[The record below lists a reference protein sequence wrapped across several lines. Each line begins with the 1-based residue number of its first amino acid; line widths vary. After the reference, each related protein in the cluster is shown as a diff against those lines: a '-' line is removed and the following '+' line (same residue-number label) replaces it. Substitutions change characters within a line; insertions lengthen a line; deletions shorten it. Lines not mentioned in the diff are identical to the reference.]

1 MINDFSELNLNPSY
15 DSGVDNILWDFYIPV
30 LSKANQYDRI
40 AGFFSSGALAVAAKG
55 IERFILNGGKM
66 RLVTCPRLQGKDIK
80 VLNDSLDDL
89 DNVIYRDFIKSY
101 DEIEDKF
108 EKDHIKALGWMI
120 ANGLLEIKIAIVCKN
135 NMLCSE
141 YEVNELGIM
150 HQKVGIFYDQAGNII
165 SFSGSNNES
174 ASGWL
179 DNTEE
184 FKVFRSWKGD
194 GAWITGDVRKF
205 NSFWKKERK
214 DVIVKDLPVAIK
226 EKLIEESKDFEPS
239 YIANKK
245 YPPKSTIPVVTP
257 KIKEKLELF
266 YYQEE
271 AVEKWKNNGRKLLL
285 QLATGTG
292 KTRTAIGCIKI
303 VLLDNRKPL
312 IVVACPQVTLS
323 GQWKADIDKLDIPV
337 DKSLVIN
344 GNVHGWPNTLQKE
357 LLKLS
362 VGLYK
367 NIIIYTTHQVCSST
381 KFLGVIE
388 SSKFTRIKKF
398 FIGDEV
404 HGMGAAKTRNGLID
418 GYDYRLG
425 LSATPQR
432 WFDDA
437 GSNLIFEYFGNDSY
451 EFTIRDALNNINPVT
466 GRTFLVNYYYHPC
479 FISLTETELQEY
491 KKLTDKIIK
500 IGRYASDNDDFLQML
515 RFQRANIEKNAE
527 NKYEKLENILGELG
541 NEITDTIIFVSDA
554 QIDEVIRLLG
564 KHHIACTKFT
574 QEQGTIPMDKYD
586 GLSERDYIIKLFK
599 ERKYQ
604 VLVAI
609 KCLDEGIDIPSADT
623 AIIMASSTNP
633 REYVQRI
640 GRIIRQAPGK
650 RQANIYDMILKP
662 DLSVFKDE
670 RLIECETRIFDK
682 EILRAED
689 LSENALNNVSIYNL
703 LQKIRAEVL
712 R

>member
-1 MINDFSELNLNPSY
+1 MVNDLSKLELNPSY
-15 DSGVDNILWDFYIPV
+15 DSGVDNVLWDFYIPV

-40 AGFFSSGALAVAAKG
+40 AGFFSSGVLAVAARG
-55 IERFILNGGKM
+55 LEQFILNGGKI

-80 VLNDSLDDL
+80 ALHDSINNLDSI
-89 DNVIYRDFIKSY
+89 IYRDFINSY
-101 DEIEDKF
+101 DEIEDNF

-141 YEVNELGIM
+141 SEVNELGIM
-150 HQKVGIFYDQAGNII
+150 HQKVGILYDQVGNII

-174 ASGWL
+174 ASGWI

-194 GAWITGDVRKF
+194 GAWIAGDVRKF
-205 NSFWKKERK
+205 DNFWNNNRK
-214 DVIVKDLPVAIK
+214 DVIVKDLPSAIR

-239 YIANKK
+239 YIAIKK
-245 YPPKSTIPVVTP
+245 YPPKSAIPVVVP
-257 KIKEKLELF
+257 KIKEKLALF

-271 AVEKWKNNGRKLLL
+271 AVEKWEKNSRKLLL

-292 KTRTAIGCIKI
+292 KTRTAIGCMKI
-303 VLLDNRKPL
+303 VLLDTRKAL
-312 IVVACPQVTLS
+312 IVIACPQVTLS
-323 GQWKADIDKLDIPV
+323 AQWKTDIDKLDVPV
-337 DKSLVIN
+337 DKSLVVN
-344 GNVHGWPNTLQKE
+344 GNVHGWSDILQKE

-362 VGLYK
+362 AGMYK
-367 NIIIYTTHQVCSST
+367 NIVIYTTHQVCSSI
-381 KFLGVIE
+381 KFLNVIE
-388 SSKFTRIKKF
+388 SPKFKILIKF

-404 HGMGAAKTRNGLID
+404 HGMGAPKTRNGLIE

-437 GSNLIFEYFGNDSY
+437 GSDLIVDYFGNDSY

-466 GRTFLVNYYYHPC
+466 GRTFLVNYYYHPR
-479 FISLTETELQEY
+479 FISLTEKELQEY
-491 KKLTDKIIK
+491 KELTDKIIK
-500 IGRYASDNDDFLQML
+500 KGSYASEDDTFLQML
-515 RFQRANIEKNAE
+515 RFERANIEKNAA
-527 NKYEKLENILGELG
+527 NKYEKLEDILDELG
-541 NEITDTIIFVSDA
+541 NEITDTIIFVSDV
-554 QIDEVIRLLG
+554 QIDKVVRMLG
-564 KHHIACTKFT
+564 KRHIACTKFT
-574 QEQGTIPMDKYD
+574 QEQGTVPMDKYE
-586 GLSERDYIIKLFK
+586 GLSERDFIIKMFK
-599 ERKYQ
+599 DKKYQ

-650 RQANIYDMILKP
+650 KQANIYDMILKP
-662 DLSVFKDE
+662 DLSVFKDDK
-670 RLIECETRIFDK
+670 LIKYEMRIFDK

-689 LSENALNNVSIYNL
+689 LSSNALNNVSVYNL
-703 LQKIRAEVL
+703 LQRIKAEVL
-712 R
+712 K